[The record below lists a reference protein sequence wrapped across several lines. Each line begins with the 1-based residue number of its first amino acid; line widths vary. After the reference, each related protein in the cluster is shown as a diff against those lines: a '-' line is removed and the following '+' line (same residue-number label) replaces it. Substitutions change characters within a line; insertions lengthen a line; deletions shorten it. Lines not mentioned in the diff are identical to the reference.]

1 MNAAYPTQYA
11 GAFRS
16 GFLSNIAPDILN
28 PLMPIPPINS
38 YGLIGLRGGRSD
50 ATSIYRPNPAAIAEP
65 AFIGQSPNSR
75 QYQGAPT
82 AQTVVLGKYQQADR
96 QNYIAL
102 QRMMRLPNLVSQ
114 QSNVFSVRMTIGFF
128 EYDPIHGLGPE
139 HVGTSGETKR
149 HRAFYIIDRS
159 VPVGYRTGE
168 DLNTEK
174 TILLRRYIK

>member
-16 GFLSNIAPDILN
+16 GFLANIAPDL
-28 PLMPIPPINS
+28 PTPIPAAG
-38 YGLIGLRGGRSD
+38 YGLVGLRGSRSD
-50 ATSIYRPNPAAIAEP
+50 ATSMYRPNPTVAAEP
-65 AFIGQSPNSR
+65 AFLGQTPNLR
-75 QYQGAPT
+75 QYQGGPT
-82 AQTVVLGKYQQADR
+82 SQTALLGKYQQADR

-114 QSNVFSVRMTIGFF
+114 QSNVFSVHMTIGFF

-149 HRAFYIIDRS
+149 HRAYYIIDRS